1 MRREGGQSAGRFAG
15 LLALVALALALMLAL
30 ASFAVAGPRVVYVV
44 PVRGEVDA
52 GLAAFV
58 DRAVSEAEDSGARAL
73 VLDIDTLGGR
83 VDAAVLIRD
92 RLLRTRVPTVA
103 FIHPRAISAGA
114 LIALAAERIA
124 VSGGATI
131 GAAAPVEAAPGAA
144 PRPAGEKV
152 VSYLRKEFRATA
164 EQRGRPPEIA
174 EAMVDADVAIPG
186 LVAEG
191 KLLTLTTWEALA
203 HKIADFRAEDTAS
216 VLAHLGLETAEV
228 RRPAPNWAERL
239 VGFLTLP
246 MVGSL
251 LLSVGTLALL
261 AAVRSPGFGV
271 IELVGVACLVLFFW
285 SRWILRLVGW
295 EEIALIAAGS
305 VLLAI
310 EVFVI
315 PGLGVAGVLGAILL
329 FLGLTLSLVG
339 QGVTPRGLAEAAG
352 QIALA
357 ALLAIAGGIVL
368 LRALPHLPF
377 GRRIVLK
384 TGLGEGGWDAR
395 PNRGAPIQAGARGV
409 TLSPLRPAGIAEIAG
424 KRTDVVSEG
433 EYVPSGEPIEVIRL
447 DDNRIIVR
455 RVPPPRGQVG

>member
-1 MRREGGQSAGRFAG
+1 
-15 LLALVALALALMLAL
+15 V
-30 ASFAVAGPRVVYVV
+30 
-44 PVRGEVDA
+44 
-52 GLAAFV
+52 
-58 DRAVSEAEDSGARAL
+58 
-73 VLDIDTLGGR
+73 T
-83 VDAAVLIRD
+83 
-92 RLLRTRVPTVA
+92 
-103 FIHPRAISAGA
+103 
-114 LIALAAERIA
+114 
-124 VSGGATI
+124 
-131 GAAAPVEAAPGAA
+131 
-144 PRPAGEKV
+144 
-152 VSYLRKEFRATA
+152 SYLRKEFRATA

-203 HKIADFRAEDTAS
+203 HGIADFRAEDTAG
-216 VLAHLGLETAEV
+216 VVEYLGLETAEL

-239 VGFLTLP
+239 VGFLALP

-261 AAVRSPGFGV
+261 MAVRSPGFGV
-271 IELVGVACLVLFFW
+271 IELVGVACLALFFW

-295 EEIALIAAGS
+295 EELALIVTGS
-305 VLLAI
+305 ALLAL

-315 PGLGVAGVLGAILL
+315 PGFGVAGVLGAILL

-339 QGVTPRGLAEAAG
+339 QGVTFRGLVEAAG

-357 ALLAIAGGIVL
+357 ALLALAGGVVL

-384 TGLGEGGWDAR
+384 TGLGEGGGDAR
-395 PNRGAPIQAGARGV
+395 PSQGAPIRAGARG
-409 TLSPLRPAGIAEIAG
+409 TALSPLRPAGIAEIAG
-424 KRTDVVSEG
+424 TRTDVVSDG

-447 DDNRIIVR
+447 DENRIVVR
-455 RVPPPRGQVG
+455 RAPPPRGHVG